1 MEQQFFVRTQQKFL
15 TSAKPFETEGP
26 GATWADIMIKW
37 KLLVIGSVYINVG
50 KIGEIEILEQVVQ
63 KMHAKHKHM
72 IICLD
77 VNSRDPIWDPS
88 SLNMKSHVMSRKMG
102 EKMATSTLN
111 HSMGIHNNR
120 Q

>member
-72 IICLD
+72 IILGGD
-77 VNSRDPIWDPS
+77 TIHEKNYPFY
-88 SLNMKSHVMSRKMG
+88 KSCHM
-102 EKMATSTLN
+102 T
-111 HSMGIHNNR
+111 
-120 Q
+120 